1 MCSLSLQQAGLSAKD
16 SLEVELTLSCNLH
29 SSDWSLHVHCEISL
43 QTDELHIVQLFHLSH
58 CCFSCPLP
66 HTQDV
71 FLICFSLV
79 SPASFENVRAKV
91 RKTRC
96 LLSLLLLMSVILM
109 LPLFSFTSQTQCIK
123 MTAYASRGAELTQTL
138 FRSPYFHTV

>member
-16 SLEVELTLSCNLH
+16 LLEVELTLSCNLH

-91 RKTRC
+91 RKT
-96 LLSLLLLMSVILM
+96 LSIIAAATHVCNSNVTVI
-109 LPLFSFTSQTQCIK
+109 SFYITDTVHKNDCVRLQW
-123 MTAYASRGAELTQTL
+123 SRTYSD
-138 FRSPYFHTV
+138 FV